1 MIKMFDK
8 FSKLTKSPKVTV
20 KKKRNPMKV
29 HEIVDSR
36 ILMKSLRKKLDR
48 ESAET
53 QLELISLVINEE
65 KSLIVC
71 SSCPRNS

>member
-1 MIKMFDK
+1 MFDK

-29 HEIVDSR
+29 HETVDSR
-36 ILMKSLRKKLDR
+36 IPMKSLRKKLDR